1 MPIGIANLPDWVF
14 DDFIDR
20 RRGIV
25 WTDATDMAAGGT
37 GTGETLFNTAYRT
50 PDAGRTLG
58 GWRSIDCPTIL
69 AVAESVGGIFSLQG
83 SNFKFRPQENMGNTG
98 ASTLLEGTSQLSLS
112 NFAEMYA
119 PIAGGET
126 WTLGYEPI
134 DAIAGNHRVGDEFT
148 YTNIRLPLVPVI
160 YSEFA
165 RETAVSAAGIT
176 AGAALN
182 INNAHKLLEAGG
194 IFLPA
199 AHTVDE
205 EANITIVLKC
215 TTLPIQTITMMCEP
229 VAPVVNATIDQGEM
243 HAYLTRREERM
254 PFSADRTTV
263 NVDYDLD
270 VVLTNAGQAAHY
282 IKWI

>member
-1 MPIGIANLPDWVF
+1 MPIGIDNLPDWVF

-20 RRGIV
+20 MGGIV

-58 GWRSIDCPTIL
+58 GWRSVDSETDS
-69 AVAESVGGIFSLQG
+69 AAAESLGSIFSIQG
-83 SNFKFRPQENMGNTG
+83 TNFKFRPQEIMGPSA
-98 ASTLLEGTSQLSLS
+98 ASRLLEGASQLSKS
-112 NFAEMYA
+112 NFMEAYV

-126 WTLGYEPI
+126 WTLGVEPI
-134 DAIAGNHRVGDEFT
+134 DAVAGNHRVADEFT
-148 YTNIRLPLVPVI
+148 YTNVRLPLVPVI
-160 YSEFA
+160 FSEFA
-165 RETAVSAAGIT
+165 RETAVGTAGIT

-199 AHTVDE
+199 GQTVEE
-205 EANITIVLKC
+205 EANVTLVVKC
-215 TTLPIQTITMMCEP
+215 TTLPIQTITLLFEP
-229 VAPVVNATIDQGEM
+229 IAPVVDATIDQGEM

-263 NVDYDLD
+263 NADYDLD
-270 VVLTNAGQAAHY
+270 VTLTTAGQAAHY
-282 IKWI
+282 IRWI